1 MKAVFI
7 SYDQALH
14 DNVIEVLE
22 ATNVRGY
29 TLFPLT
35 GGRGTK
41 TGDPHLG
48 SHAWPSNN
56 SSIITIVDDQ
66 QADTLL
72 ARLHKVD
79 EDSPLLGLRAFTWDV
94 EKTI

>member
-7 SYDQALH
+7 SYDQAHH
-14 DNVIEVLE
+14 DDVIAVLE
-22 ATNVRGY
+22 ATNVIGY

-35 GGRGTK
+35 GGRGSH
-41 TGDPHLG
+41 GGQPHLG

-56 SSIITIVDDQ
+56 SSILTIVDDR

-72 ARLHKVD
+72 GRLHNLD
-79 EDSPLLGLRAFTWDV
+79 GNSPLLGLRAFTWAV